1 MQGCPIPINLKAL
14 SPQVVPLRAT
24 VAVPELQLS
33 TSWVDFGTCFV
44 NEGRVREV
52 YLMNLSGC
60 RSSWTVLM
68 GMSCPLCSR
77 ARSPRKGPLYPVPAA
92 WLPRAGTTWESL
104 QRWPGPHP
112 R

>member
-1 MQGCPIPINLKAL
+1 M
-14 SPQVVPLRAT
+14 VPLRAT

-60 RSSWTVLM
+60 RSYWTVLM

-77 ARSPRKGPLYPVPAA
+77 ARSPRKGPLYPIPAA